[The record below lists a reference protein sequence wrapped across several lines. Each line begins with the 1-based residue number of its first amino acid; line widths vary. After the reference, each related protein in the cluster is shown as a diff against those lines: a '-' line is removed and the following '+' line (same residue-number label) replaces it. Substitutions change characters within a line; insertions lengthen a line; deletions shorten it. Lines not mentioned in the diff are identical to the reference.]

1 MKLVDSIPNLRSE
14 RESPYVFVGRKTEL
28 GVLHTFWDQIVN
40 YESYQKGLFLIHG
53 IQGMGKTQLM
63 TQFAKQLQHIYSDK
77 KKSVFVHLVLHISN
91 LTLEEARVSLEETLM
106 RKRKVLKSI
115 KRFDVRIF
123 GTGAGVE
130 RFDQQSHS
138 FNSMLTKMA
147 SWEPK
152 PLILVTIDEVQQL
165 KEEGVAVLELLHHG
179 VNGLPMMVLCAGLQH
194 STSTLERFGLSRL
207 GKVIN
212 LSLLEREDCLN
223 AFHSMGTNWDL
234 DVEDTDVRRQLETLA
249 EETQYFPCHLQSY
262 LTAMREV
269 TYFLDTKTASSKKS
283 MTQEHWEEIES
294 KGAKLRD
301 EYYAFRV
308 SSLGFSGAGIVMKL
322 IAERL
327 QQADPIVSRD
337 LHHIVRT
344 TEEQI
349 GERINSDY
357 VIKRLIQSGCLE
369 KNTFAEYTI
378 PIPSFKPYLQT
389 R

>member
-40 YESYQKGLFLIHG
+40 YQSYQKVLFLIHG
-53 IQGMGKTQLM
+53 IQGIGKTQFM
-63 TQFAKQLQHIYSDK
+63 THFANQLQQIYSEN

-91 LTLEEARVSLEETLM
+91 LTLQEARVSLEETLM

-130 RFDQQSHS
+130 QFDQQSLS

-179 VNGLPMMVLCAGLQH
+179 INGLPMMVLCAGHQH
-194 STSTLERFGLSRL
+194 STSILERFGLSRL

-212 LSLLEREDCLN
+212 LSLLEHEDCLN

-234 DVEDTDVRRQLETLA
+234 DIEDA
-249 EETQYFPCHLQSY
+249 E
-262 LTAMREV
+262 
-269 TYFLDTKTASSKKS
+269 
-283 MTQEHWEEIES
+283 
-294 KGAKLRD
+294 
-301 EYYAFRV
+301 
-308 SSLGFSGAGIVMKL
+308 
-322 IAERL
+322 
-327 QQADPIVSRD
+327 
-337 LHHIVRT
+337 
-344 TEEQI
+344 
-349 GERINSDY
+349 
-357 VIKRLIQSGCLE
+357 
-369 KNTFAEYTI
+369 
-378 PIPSFKPYLQT
+378 
-389 R
+389 